1 MAVNKTTYLALLVT
15 VLVWGLSF
23 IATKIAL
30 ISFTPVIYMFLRFG
44 LASLLFLL
52 ILLHKGFPKL
62 SGEEH
67 NKLFLLALFEPGLY
81 YFFETTGLVYT
92 TASKAS
98 IIIST
103 VPVAVIILA
112 AIVLK
117 ERITKEN
124 LLGIILSITGIFI
137 LVLGDP
143 EFSWSLQG
151 SFLGDL
157 LVSGAVIS
165 AAFYMVITRHLGQT
179 LNSLVITSY
188 QMFYGTLI
196 FAPIFLFKY
205 SSVDLSQIYLPS
217 IAAIIFLA
225 LFPTVIGYWAYN
237 YALTQIPASRAGI
250 FLNGVPV
257 VTAIGAWIILG
268 ERLTWIQGI
277 GGIIVILGVMIG
289 NLENIKKAK
298 YQKNTSNTSY

>member
-15 VLVWGLSF
+15 ILVWGLSF

-30 ISFTPVIYMFLRFG
+30 ISFTPVVYMFLRFG
-44 LASLLFLL
+44 LASVLFFF
-52 ILLHKGFPKL
+52 ILLHQGFPKL
-62 SGEEH
+62 SLNEH
-67 NKLFLLALFEPGLY
+67 KKLFLLAFFEPGLY

-112 AIVLK
+112 AVVLK
-117 ERITKEN
+117 EKITREN

-143 EFSWSLQG
+143 QFSWSLQG
-151 SFLGDL
+151 SFLGDI

-165 AAFYMVITRHLGQT
+165 AAFYMVITRQLGQT

-188 QMFYGTLI
+188 QMFYGTFI

-205 SSVDLSQIYLPS
+205 SSINWNQIYLSS
-217 IAAIIFLA
+217 IVAIIFLA

-237 YALTQIPASRAGI
+237 HALTQISASRASI

-257 VTAIGAWIILG
+257 VTTVGAWIILG
-268 ERLTWIQGI
+268 ERLTWIQGL
-277 GGIIVILGVMIG
+277 GGIIVILGLMIG
-289 NLENIKKAK
+289 NMENETFA
-298 YQKNTSNTSY
+298 Y